1 MLIEPPKIDQRD
13 YQTLVEKTREL
24 LVQHYC
30 SEEWANI
37 SALKSDK
44 QADTLIHIF
53 SRMMEIIIQRLN
65 KVPDKNFLTFLDLI
79 GVRLSPP
86 KVARAPLTFTMTKG
100 ESRYE
105 IVHAGTQIATTQTKE
120 KESVVFETEKDLII
134 IQPKLVRAVSCN
146 PDNDKW
152 MDHTSVLIDKKEKGI
167 ESLFDGNDLVP
178 HRLYLGHNKLFSFKE
193 KTTIELAV
201 TISGVL
207 TKPKDWEVK
216 WYYFDKTLSKKSLDA
231 EGINKNGIKD
241 ADVAN
246 LLKSGKIIFKDIS
259 GISENTLT
267 GFEKETGPPNKWT
280 SYWIFAELSKPIPHG
295 QLPEISKI
303 TAGVEI
309 IPVSSVGSGK
319 ISTDK
324 KTDNKTV
331 TGAGTVF
338 TKELKRGSSI
348 TAEGQTRLV
357 TAIDSDTSLT
367 VDTAFEPNIDNA
379 DFTYK
384 SPLFPE
390 KAFFNNFPLEL
401 TKDFYSF
408 GEKPKFNDTFH
419 IGSKEAFTKEGAEI
433 TIMVALSDGPPIP
446 DTNNIK
452 LAWEFWDGKSWMKIG
467 DATQTVVSE
476 QGIYKFSDQ
485 TCAFKCDG
493 KVVFKCP
500 KIEER
505 EINGEKN
512 CWILVRI
519 IGGNY
524 GEEATYEEKIDT
536 NGSNNPIWV
545 YKPPTFKPPSISIL
559 TLDYEFKPTAE
570 DFDVVL
576 TYNDFVY
583 QYKTKELQE
592 GKSFLSFQPV
602 TDEQPAFYLSFDQ
615 DISTL
620 PVTLFFP
627 LSEIS
632 LSAVSILE
640 FDTTGPVAGA
650 TSVKLKNVTDLKNGD
665 IIEFCNKK
673 GETEQRSITGID
685 KDTNTIKWKIGLI
698 KDFSEPG
705 STIVLFP
712 SPVLAWEYWNGKKWA
727 LLQSV
732 EDETKNLTR
741 RGLVQFLAPSDIQ
754 QRHCFEF
761 DAEYYWIRARLINGM
776 YETFPK
782 QKGIYT
788 NTVWAHN
795 VVTIKEE
802 ILGSSIGKPDQVFKF
817 SQLPV
822 IGEPEIQVLEITI
835 TEEDKKAII
844 SDEGK
849 DAVKEIKDE
858 SGNITGFWV
867 RWHEVGHFFSS
878 KPNSRHYVID
888 YNSGEITFGN
898 GERGMIPPVGKDNV
912 KSRYQSGGGVKGN
925 VAAGDITILRTA
937 LPFVKSVI
945 NPEVADGGGEKE
957 DMDRIRERGPQTLK
971 HRNRAV
977 TYEDFLWL
985 VKAEFP
991 KVAKVKC
998 LPTTDPSMQY
1008 KPGWVTLI
1016 VVPESEDPKPFPTQ
1030 QLISEIQ
1037 SFLFERS
1044 STYITIRPQIHL
1056 INPGYI
1062 KVWVDARVQYTSIT
1076 EAKTIESRI
1085 IKNLN
1090 EFFHPL
1096 RWNFG
1101 RNVYISE
1108 VYEVIEN
1115 TDGVDYVDQLY
1126 LNASIQ
1132 MYKLIPDRS
1141 IETQVSY
1148 PEYSRVTVTSDG
1160 GNIVF
1165 LLAEYLPQCTKID
1178 TMTVMG
1184 FKEGDFITLSLKNDE
1199 RSVDLK
1205 VKSVSHENLGDI
1217 LECEPFMIDKEFP
1230 IGSIVKNRDGVESL
1244 ILDEVKVGDV
1254 SLNPIKV
1261 AIHKEGDNVV
1271 LSHRADP
1278 TTKESFKIKEVS
1290 DQVETIFIEDNY
1302 LIYSGTHTI
1311 YSGAEEIER
1320 YLININTGEI
1330 HDLQNEHPNC
1340 HLNAI
1345 LKKNKKFVRTLDRID
1360 KYDYCGWCFAP
1371 GMSKR

>member
-13 YQTLVEKTREL
+13 YQALVDKIREL

-30 SEEWANI
+30 SEEWENI
-37 SALKSDK
+37 SAIKSDK
-44 QADTLIHIF
+44 QADALIHIF

-79 GVRLSPP
+79 GVSLSPP
-86 KVARAPLTFTMTKG
+86 KVARAPLTFTMAKG

-105 IVHAGTQIATTQTKE
+105 KVHAGTQAATAQTKE
-120 KESVVFETEKDLII
+120 KESAVFETEKDLTI
-134 IQPKLVRAVSCN
+134 IQPKLIGAVSLN

-152 MDHTSVLIDKKEKGI
+152 TDHTAFLIDKKEEGA
-167 ESLFDGNDLVP
+167 ESLFEGNDPVT

-193 KTTIELAV
+193 KTTIELDATV
-201 TISGVL
+201 SEVL
-207 TKPKDWEVK
+207 NKPKDWEVK

-231 EGINKNGIKD
+231 EGD
-241 ADVAN
+241 PDVAN
-246 LLKSGKIIFKDIS
+246 LLKSGKITFKDIS

-267 GFEKETGPPNKWT
+267 VFEKETGNPDKWKN
-280 SYWIFAELSKPIPHG
+280 YWIFAELSKPIPEG

-309 IPVSSVGSGK
+309 IPV
-319 ISTDK
+319 
-324 KTDNKTV
+324 
-331 TGAGTVF
+331 
-338 TKELKRGSSI
+338 
-348 TAEGQTRLV
+348 
-357 TAIDSDTSLT
+357 
-367 VDTAFEPNIDNA
+367 
-379 DFTYK
+379 

-401 TKDFYSF
+401 TKDFYPF
-408 GEKPKFNDTFH
+408 GEKPKFNDTFY
-419 IGSKEAFTKEGAEI
+419 IGSNEAFTKEGAEI
-433 TIMVALSDGPPIP
+433 TMMVALSDAPLIP
-446 DTNNIK
+446 DTENIK
-452 LAWEFWDGKSWMKIG
+452 LAWEFWDGRRWMELGKSWKEKNEGTGVSGLQG
-467 DATQTVVSE
+467 DTTE
-476 QGIYKFSDQ
+476 
-485 TCAFKCDG
+485 AFTKNG
-493 KVVFKCP
+493 QVTFKCP

-512 CWILVRI
+512 CWISVRI

-524 GEEATYEEKIDT
+524 GNEATAIERKTDPYQGRGTIKSVGTQVTGVGTIFTQQLTIGDSIIA
-536 NGSNNPIWV
+536 NGQIKTQIRTVTDIKSDDILFVDSAFDPELPAETAFKYAKTLWF
-545 YKPPTFKPPSISIL
+545 YKPATFKPPSISTL
-559 TLDYEFKPTAE
+559 TLSYRFEPAKE
-570 DFDVVL
+570 NLEVVL
-576 TYNDFVY
+576 TYNNFVY
-583 QYKTKELQE
+583 QDQTNNS
-592 GKSFLSFQPV
+592 GSFKPFQPV
-602 TDEQPAFYLSFDQ
+602 TDKQPAFYLAFDQ

-632 LSAVSILE
+632 LSSVSILE
-640 FDTTGPVAGA
+640 FDTAGPKAGA
-650 TSVKLKNVTDLKNGD
+650 TSVKLKNV
-665 IIEFCNKK
+665 
-673 GETEQRSITGID
+673 
-685 KDTNTIKWKIGLI
+685 LI

-712 SPVLAWEYWNGKKWA
+712 LPVLAWEYWNGKKWA

-741 RGLVQFLAPSDIQ
+741 RGLVQFLAPGDIQ

-761 DAEYYWIRARLINGM
+761 DAEHYWIRARLISGT

-782 QKGIYT
+782 LKGIYT

-795 VVTIKEE
+795 VVTIEEE

-822 IGEPEIQVLEITI
+822 IGKPELQVLEITI

-844 SDEGK
+844 LDEGK
-849 DAVKEIKDE
+849 DAVKEIKDDE
-858 SGNITGFWV
+858 GNITGFWV

-888 YNSGEITFGN
+888 HNSGEVTFGS
-898 GERGMIPPVGKDNV
+898 GERGTIPPVGKDNI

-925 VAAGDITILRTA
+925 AGAKEITILRTA

-945 NPEVADGGGEKE
+945 NPEAADGGGEKE
-957 DMDRIRERGPQTLK
+957 DMDRVRERGPQTLK
-971 HRNRAV
+971 HLNRAV

-1016 VVPESEDPKPFPTQ
+1016 IVPESEEPKPLPTQ

-1044 STYITIRPQIHL
+1044 STHITIRPQIHL

-1096 RWNFG
+1096 HWDFG

-1132 MYKLIPDRS
+1132 MYKLVPDKS
-1141 IETQVSY
+1141 IATQVPY

-1160 GNIVF
+1160 GNIAF
-1165 LLAEYLPQCTKID
+1165 LLAEYLSQNTKID
-1178 TMTVMG
+1178 AMTVMG
-1184 FKEGDFITLSLKNDE
+1184 FKEGDFITLSLRNDE
-1199 RSVDLK
+1199 RSVDLR
-1205 VKSVSHENLGDI
+1205 VISVSHEKLGDI

-1230 IGSIVKNRDGVESL
+1230 TGSMVKNRDGVESF
-1244 ILDEVKVGDV
+1244 ILNEVKAGDI

-1261 AIHKEGDNVV
+1261 AIPGDGDNAV
-1271 LSHRADP
+1271 LSLRDDP
-1278 TTKESFKIKEVS
+1278 TTKESFKIKDVS

-1302 LIYSGTHTI
+1302 LIYSGTHTL
-1311 YSGAEEIER
+1311 YSGAEEIKKEKEPLFR

-1330 HDLQNEHPNC
+1330 HDLQNEDPKC

-1345 LKKNKKFVRTLDRID
+1345 LKKNRKFVRTLDRID
-1360 KYDYCGWCFAP
+1360 KYDYCGWCF
-1371 GMSKR
+1371 GREMSKR